1 MSTKTTKL
9 VELTQKELTQVA
21 GGYDPYSYGHGGYY
35 DPAYQEYLHYYYHEY
50 LPYYYS
56 HYGTPYYGHGY

>member
-21 GGYDPYSYGHGGYY
+21 GGYDPHYHSGYY
-35 DPAYQEYLHYYYHEY
+35 DPAYQAYLDYYYNDY
-50 LPYYYS
+50 LPYYYGYYS
-56 HYGTPYYGHGY
+56 HYNH

>member
-21 GGYDPYSYGHGGYY
+21 GGHDPHHHHHHHSGYD
-35 DPAYQEYLHYYYHEY
+35 DPAYHDYLHYYYDEY
-50 LPYYYS
+50 LPYYY
-56 HYGTPYYGHGY
+56 GYYSQYNH